1 MFENSQ
7 IETDGLPVATDVAW
21 QPLDA
26 GYRRL
31 RVATAIATTIIIAIG
46 ASVGQFVLRRQSD
59 GAVDLPVAW
68 LIFLVPALGL
78 TMVGWVYIAVPKLGY
93 AVRERDVLYKSGV
106 WWRSLT
112 AIPFNRIQHVE
123 KDSSPLDRF
132 FGVANLKIFTAGSA
146 GGDLRIEGL
155 SDDVAERLRA
165 FLLDRI
171 GSSIER

>member
-7 IETDGLPVATDVAW
+7 IETDDLPTTTDVDW
-21 QPLDA
+21 QPLDP

-31 RVATAIATTIIIAIG
+31 RVATAIATAMVIAIG
-46 ASVGQFVLRRQSD
+46 AAVGQYFLRRQS
-59 GAVDLPVAW
+59 GGVVDLPVVW
-68 LIFLVPALGL
+68 LFFLVPALGL
-78 TMVGWVYIAVPKLGY
+78 LMVGWVYISVPKLGY

-155 SDDVAERLRA
+155 SDDIAERLRA
-165 FLLDRI
+165 FLLERI